1 MLAGIL
7 FFGASSSQAVHP
19 DRAAPSELA
28 LGAAKGILK
37 DARELVMASVGTGA
51 RITSTRTQFSI
62 AQEKLKA
69 NDAAATAALANAAVR
84 AVAAPNP
91 VLANL
96 RTGFEF
102 LVAANAAEQAG
113 VDVRHAVSVYEAATA
128 GLGQGSDVFGSSWST
143 LGDALRAADGAAKA
157 RYKEVLKLLQ
167 APARAL
173 DLLGEV

>member
-1 MLAGIL
+1 VLTGIV

-19 DRAAPSELA
+19 DRASPAELA

-37 DARELVMASVGTGA
+37 DARELVLASVGTGA
-51 RITSTRTQFSI
+51 GISSTRTQFSI

-91 VLANL
+91 VLADL

-128 GLGQGSDVFGSSWST
+128 GLGRGSDVFGSSWST
-143 LGDALRAADGAAKA
+143 LADALRVADAGAKG
-157 RYKEVLKLLQ
+157 RYKEVLKLLH

-173 DLLGEV
+173 EILGSV